1 MAVKSLGV
9 DALVQET
16 RRAARTLQRSPG
28 FTAIAVFTIAIGVG
42 AAASM
47 YGLLHSLVFA
57 PPPHVADAGSVFRL
71 HQAFP
76 REDGSEEVFAGTS
89 YPFFELLRGR
99 IESIDVV
106 AAYSRADVP
115 VGSGEDARLARA
127 TLVSAGF
134 WRVMGLRPVIGRLI
148 DDREADPVS
157 GSRVVV
163 LGHGY
168 WRRALG
174 GKQDIVGTS
183 LRIKGQPYTVIG
195 VVPRGFRGV
204 EFADVDLWLPLFAVG
219 DGSGQPVTWHNSKTS
234 FNMTVVARL
243 RSGVQ
248 QPRVAAELT
257 SVYRA
262 FLEDAYGPGNSS
274 GEVALRDRNRRAR
287 TLLGPVT
294 GGLGGDLRL
303 MPEARTAAWLV
314 GIAFVL
320 LAIACSNLASLL
332 LLRAVARRTEIAVSI
347 ALGISRGRLAV
358 QLLAESALLT
368 LVGSIAAI
376 VLVVWSS
383 SWMQRTLL
391 PAMASESVGLMD
403 WSVLGIVVIC
413 ACIVICAA
421 GAAPLW
427 HTSRYGVAALRDIV
441 IRAPGKRPRVL
452 TALLVTQ
459 CALTVVLLVG
469 GGLFLRSL
477 RNAQTEYVGFDRD
490 DTLVVQIDFTG
501 TGRSPAD
508 VSAFFERAFERA
520 RTIPGVARASIAT
533 DAPLRRARVAG
544 SPRIP
549 GRDEMPT
556 FSTGGPYVNAVAP
569 GFFATAGMHLLEGR
583 DFVERE
589 RFDGA
594 IVVNET
600 MAKAY
605 WPNASAVGQC
615 LVRGR
620 RQPVCIPIVG
630 VVADARR
637 SNLVE
642 KERYLYYYVAL
653 SPNNPESR
661 VLLVRK
667 APGAERVE
675 AALRRLLVDLD
686 PRLPFAKIETIGAA
700 LEPQMRGWRLGAS
713 VFTAFGALALVL
725 AVIGLFSSA
734 SYDASQRTRELATRM
749 ALGATRASLVSL
761 MLRNG
766 LRVAGVGLVAGM
778 VLALVSGRYMKDL
791 LFSVSSAD
799 ATVMIGVTAIVLF
812 LATCANLLPAWRI
825 SRIDPA
831 AALRAE

>member
-1 MAVKSLGV
+1 MRLRLGV
-9 DALVQET
+9 DAVVQET
-16 RRAARTLQRSPG
+16 RRAARTLRRSPG

-57 PPPHVADAGSVFRL
+57 PPPHVADAERVFRL
-71 HQAFP
+71 HHAFP
-76 REDGSEEVFAGTS
+76 REDGSQEVFAGTS

-99 IESIDVV
+99 IESIEVV
-106 AAYSRADVP
+106 AAYTQAEVP

-168 WRRALG
+168 WQRELG

-204 EFADVDLWLPLFAVG
+204 EFADVDVWLPLFAEG
-219 DGSGQPVTWHNSKTS
+219 DGSGQPVTWHLPQTS
-234 FNMTVVARL
+234 FNMTLVARL
-243 RSGVQ
+243 RSGVS
-248 QPRVAAELT
+248 QPQVAAELT
-257 SVYRA
+257 NVYRA
-262 FLEDAYGPGNSS
+262 FLVEAYGPDD
-274 GEVALRDRNRRAR
+274 VAIRDRNRRAW

-294 GGLGGDLRL
+294 GGLGRDLRL
-303 MPEARTAAWLV
+303 MPEARIAAWLV

-332 LLRAVARRTEIAVSI
+332 LLRAVARRTEIAVSV

-358 QLLAESALLT
+358 QLLAESAVLT
-368 LVGSIAAI
+368 LVGSMAAI
-376 VLVVWSS
+376 VLVVWSG
-383 SWMQRTLL
+383 SWMRRTIL
-391 PAMASESVGLMD
+391 PAMASESVGVID
-403 WSVLGIVVIC
+403 WSVVGVVVIC

-421 GAAPLW
+421 GVAPLW
-427 HTSRYGVAALRDIV
+427 YTSKYGVAALRDIV

-477 RNAQTEYVGFDRD
+477 RNAKTEYVGLDRD
-490 DTLVVQIDFTG
+490 DTLVAQIDFTG
-501 TGRSPAD
+501 TGRSPVD
-508 VSAFFERAFERA
+508 VAAFFERAVEQA

-533 DAPLRRARVAG
+533 DAPLRSARVTG
-544 SPRIP
+544 TLRIP
-549 GRDEMPT
+549 GRDDLPA
-556 FSTGGPYVNAVAP
+556 FATGGPYVNAVAP

-583 DFVERE
+583 DFVDRD
-589 RFDGA
+589 RYDGA

-620 RQPVCIPIVG
+620 QQACIPVVG

-637 SNLVE
+637 FKLVE

-653 SPNNPESR
+653 SPNNPGSR

-667 APGAERVE
+667 APGAARVE
-675 AALRRLLVDLD
+675 AALHRLLVDLD
-686 PRLPFAKIETIGAA
+686 PRLPYAKIETIGEA

-749 ALGATRASLVSL
+749 ALGATRASLVIL

-766 LRVAGVGLVAGM
+766 LRDAGIGLVAGM
-778 VLALVSGRYMKDL
+778 MLALVSGRYMNDL

-799 ATVMIGVTAIVLF
+799 ATVLIGVTATVLV
-812 LATCANLLPAWRI
+812 LDTCASLLPAWRI